1 MSNQSYWSKINPTAI
16 SKFSNSQET
25 SIKGLKFSK
34 CRMCEGRGYYS
45 SLTAPDKIT
54 NEDIVN
60 FKSILNKLFINS
72 DSPTFVSKE
81 DTTLRKVNLFNN
93 NWEDLKFNILTKLKP
108 FVCPTCHGSGGKFKN
123 VLKLHKAIKNFG
135 FLGNF
140 KYMNPTDPN
149 LDYIKDYIT
158 YEGWSGVMP
167 IYEMKETIDEINY
180 NELFY
185 GLGDNLIYGKWEEL
199 VEQVNKNRRGTWHAS
214 DGTSWSGEPKD
225 ADAFRLPCPR
235 GLRLRKNLMDAA
247 TTTDGVKPILFVI
260 VNPAHAHIVITYQGM
275 CYSVG
280 YANIPDATDRQDL
293 VDTWLIKSYTQTD
306 LEKIAKIAEKVPE
319 GEGQE
324 DWLKRVSRIKNSWTL
339 SIAKKIN
346 QLVEGIQLQRGV
358 VCSSD
363 FSMPGNI
370 HEGKII
376 WVDYLTKGIADKL
389 NEFMSYTNQIEFE
402 SKYIY
407 GINAEE
413 KNDELVDNK
422 TVSNQTLLYADN
434 LMYQKFAQH
443 TTANPTGKE
452 TYNCISWASYIVGN
466 KLFNCTVGQ
475 VPGLCVGMND
485 DQFKRLVRGQTK
497 ARLITNM
504 GQEEEQNNAT
514 VDFIKQRL
522 VNDRMSRV
530 GRDTNIEAFYNSL
543 NDAELEKI
551 QKELE
556 LSSAE
561 SLAVSAVQN
570 RSELAAACTGMLAT
584 ACMATYGVDEIT
596 ALGMGALGAGVGY
609 AASEGVNRFSNK
621 IIGSKG
627 GRKTRNNRN
636 RNKKITQKNVNK
648 NKVSRRKRKR
658 KLHTR
663 RKI

>member
-72 DSPTFVSKE
+72 DSPTFVLKE

-167 IYEMKETIDEINY
+167 VYEMKETIDEINY
-180 NELFY
+180 SNLFY
-185 GLGDNLIYGKWEEL
+185 GLEDNLIYGKWEEL
-199 VEQVNKNRRGTWHAS
+199 VEKVKINQGGTWHAS
-214 DGTSWSGEPKD
+214 DGTQWSGEPKD
-225 ADAFRLPCPR
+225 ADAFRLSCPQ
-235 GLRLRKNLMDAA
+235 GLRLRKNLMDASKS
-247 TTTDGVKPILFVI
+247 DEKPILFVI

-293 VDTWLIKSYTQTD
+293 VDTWLIKPYTQTD

-319 GEGQE
+319 DKGKE
-324 DWLKRVSRIKNSWTL
+324 DWLKKVSRIKNSWTL
-339 SIAKKIN
+339 SIARKIN
-346 QLVEGIQLQRGV
+346 ELVEGIQLQRGV

-376 WVDYLTKGIADKL
+376 WVDYLTQQIADRL
-389 NEFMSYTNQIEFE
+389 NKFLINTYQIEFE

-413 KNDELVDNK
+413 INGELVDNK
-422 TVSNQTLLYADN
+422 TVSNQTLLYN
-434 LMYQKFAQH
+434 NNIIYQKSAQH

-452 TYNCISWASYIVGN
+452 TYNCISWASHIVGD

-497 ARLITNM
+497 ARLIENIA
-504 GQEEEQNNAT
+504 QEEEEDNLT
-514 VDFIKQRL
+514 VNFIKQRL
-522 VNDRMSRV
+522 VDDRMSRV

-543 NDAELEKI
+543 NNDELGKI

-561 SLAVSAVQN
+561 SVAVSAVQN
-570 RSELAAACTGMLAT
+570 RSGLAAACSGMLAT

-596 ALGMGALGAGVGY
+596 ALGMGALGAGALGY
-609 AASEGVNRFSNK
+609 AASEGVNKLGNK

-636 RNKKITQKNVNK
+636 RNRKITQKIVNK